1 MLTGITGM
9 VVRER
14 GASLP
19 YILNTLN
26 TEVKWSPEIW
36 VSLVFDSKKMNLNTD
51 SGQMSVYK
59 RVITA
64 LIYC

>member
-14 GASLP
+14 GASLS

-36 VSLVFDSKKMNLNTD
+36 VSLVFDSKKMNLTD